1 MRRHLTQAPGTW
13 NLHEFLPQDLDF
25 FIVLSSL
32 AGIIGSVSQAN
43 YAAGNTF
50 QDALIHYRQQ
60 KGLAA
65 QSLDI
70 GVMTGIG
77 YVEEHEDA
85 RARTSQLRVVRIL
98 TQPSRSFHSIL
109 TKTFADKPWRA
120 AVHACLAMRTRRHC

>member
-1 MRRHLTQAPGTW
+1 MALTQSLGTW
-13 NLHEFLPQDLDF
+13 NLHELLPKDLDF

-32 AGIIGSVSQAN
+32 AGIIGSVSQGN

-50 QDALIHYRQQ
+50 QDALVHYRRS

-77 YVEEHEDA
+77 YVEEHDDA
-85 RARTSQLRVVRIL
+85 RARTSQLRVVRIK
-98 TQPSRSFHSIL
+98 SR
-109 TKTFADKPWRA
+109 
-120 AVHACLAMRTRRHC
+120 